1 MKLVQPA
8 AYQRE
13 GDKMPWM
20 KLQDLLDIAKRE
32 FGMQPDEVWDGL
44 CEWQKPYGGLPWTT
58 EEEVM
63 NSEIQGKPE
72 DLGLVYIPERN
83 ARHFHQMAQSGVRA
97 PRFNAGQQGH
107 DIQWAKS

>member
-8 AYQRE
+8 VYQRE
-13 GDKMPWM
+13 GDKIPWM

-32 FGMQPDEVWDGL
+32 FGMESTEVWDGL

-58 EEEVM
+58 GETVM
-63 NSEIQGKPE
+63 NSEVQGKPE
-72 DLGLVYIPERN
+72 NLGLVYIQERS
-83 ARHFHQMAQSGVRA
+83 ARHFHGMARAGVRV

-107 DIQWAKS
+107 DVEWAKS